1 MIGLPSINWQEDNV
15 IQTADNTTLAPDQ
28 RSLSDYF

>member
-1 MIGLPSINWQEDNV
+1 MMNLPSISWQDKV

-28 RSLSDYF
+28 RSLSDYL